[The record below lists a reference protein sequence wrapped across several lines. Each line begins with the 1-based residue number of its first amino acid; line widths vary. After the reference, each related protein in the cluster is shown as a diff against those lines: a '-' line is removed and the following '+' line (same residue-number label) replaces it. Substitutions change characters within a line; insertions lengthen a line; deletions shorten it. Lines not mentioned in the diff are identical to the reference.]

1 MRIKPFGTLLG
12 SLALVHVGAAAQ
24 AGSWDLT
31 PRVSVSQTYTDNVN
45 LAPRSEDK
53 ESDSVSQL
61 NTGFSLQ
68 RSGGRTDLSLGYNL
82 QSLAYWEDD
91 GRNTVYH
98 QFAGTSTTTL
108 IRETLFLDASASY
121 GQQLRDSRDGFAG
134 DNISTGARSDVA
146 RYSLSPYWRQGFGS
160 FATGELRYTWDKVD
174 YQSGGITSNN
184 SENQRIQATL
194 DSGPRFTTVGW
205 ALSYSWDKS
214 AYDDGTDVTLE
225 SLEALVRLNISPQ
238 FSVYAAGGDERNRYN
253 RAAEAAD
260 PDDTFWRA
268 GFTWLPGP
276 RTSLDAFYGER
287 FFDDTYGLTFSHRF
301 RHATWQV
308 NYSESLAS
316 LNRVEFVPFL
326 IVDGQTGLP
335 VVDDDGFPIFFLF
348 PELVPDAYISK
359 RLNISVSGQRS
370 KLSWGLAA
378 AREERLYQTDRGD
391 QEINSF
397 SANLGWRVA
406 PRTQATLS
414 SQWQRS
420 DYDLDNRKDD
430 LWNVGLGLSRTLGA
444 NTSAAIEYRYQ
455 ERDSNQDDF
464 DYQENR
470 ITATL
475 SRTF

>member
-1 MRIKPFGTLLG
+1 MKITPFGTLLG
-12 SLALVHVGAAAQ
+12 SLALVHAGAVQ
-24 AGSWDLT
+24 AGSWDFT

-45 LAPRSEDK
+45 LAARGEDK

-68 RSGGRTDLSLGYNL
+68 RAGGRTDLSLGYNL

-134 DNISTGARSDVA
+134 DNISTTDRSDVA
-146 RYSLSPYWRQGFGS
+146 RYSVSPYWRQGFGS
-160 FATGELRYTWDKVD
+160 FATGELRYAWDQVD
-174 YQSGGITSNN
+174 YQSGGITGNN
-184 SENQRIQATL
+184 SENQRIQASL
-194 DSGPRFTTVGW
+194 NSGPQFTTVAW
-205 ALSYSWDKS
+205 TLSYSWDES
-214 AYDDGTDVTLE
+214 TYDDGTDVTLE

-238 FSVYAAGGDERNRYN
+238 FSVYAAGGEERNEYN
-253 RAAEAAD
+253 RAAGTVD
-260 PDDTFWRA
+260 PDDNFWRA

-308 NYSESLAS
+308 NYSESITSLA
-316 LNRVEFVPFL
+316 RAFTPVEDEF
-326 IVDGQTGLP
+326 
-335 VVDDDGFPIFFLF
+335 DDDANLPDGT
-348 PELVPDAYISK
+348 DAYISK
-359 RLNISVSGQRS
+359 RLNISVAGQRS

-378 AREERLYQTDRGD
+378 ALEERLYQTDRGD
-391 QEINSF
+391 QEINSV

-420 DYDLDNRKDD
+420 DYDLDSRKDD
-430 LWNVGLGLSRTLGA
+430 LWNVSLGVSRTLGPS
-444 NTSAAIEYRYQ
+444 TSATLQYRYQ
-455 ERDSNQDDF
+455 ERDSNQEGF
-464 DYQENR
+464 EYQENR

>member
-12 SLALVHVGAAAQ
+12 SLVLVHVGAAAQ
-24 AGSWDLT
+24 AGSWDFT

-45 LAPRSEDK
+45 LVPRSEDK

-134 DNISTGARSDVA
+134 DNISTTDRSDVA
-146 RYSLSPYWRQGFGS
+146 RYSVSPYWRQGFGS
-160 FATGELRYTWDKVD
+160 FATGELRYAWDKVD

-194 DSGPRFTTVGW
+194 NSGPRFTTVGW
-205 ALSYSWDKS
+205 TLSYSWDES
-214 AYDDGTDVTLE
+214 TYDDGTDVTLE
-225 SLEALVRLNISPQ
+225 SLEALVRLNLSPQ

-308 NYSESLAS
+308 NYSESITSLARA
-316 LNRVEFVPFL
+316 NAAN
-326 IVDGQTGLP
+326 GGGNLP
-335 VVDDDGFPIFFLF
+335 DDTDT
-348 PELVPDAYISK
+348 YISK
-359 RLNISVSGQRS
+359 RLTISASGQRS
-370 KLSWGLAA
+370 KLSWGGAA
-378 AREERLYQTDRGD
+378 SREERLYQTEGRGD
-391 QEINSF
+391 EDISSV

-420 DYDLDNRKDD
+420 DYDRDSRKDD

-470 ITATL
+470 VTATL

>member
-1 MRIKPFGTLLG
+1 MRIQPLGTLLG
-12 SLALVHVGAAAQ
+12 SLVLVHVGAAAQ
-24 AGSWDLT
+24 AGSWDFT

-98 QFAGTSTTTL
+98 QFSGNSTTTL

-121 GQQLRDSRDGFAG
+121 GQQLRDARDGFAG
-134 DNISTGARSDVA
+134 DNISTTDRSDVA
-146 RYSLSPYWRQGFGS
+146 RYSVSPYWRQGFGS
-160 FATGELRYTWDKVD
+160 FATGELRYAWDKVD

-301 RHATWQV
+301 RHATWRV
-308 NYSESLAS
+308 GYSESVTS
-316 LNRVEFVPFL
+316 LSRVESVPIEFGGEPPLGFV
-326 IVDGQTGLP
+326 
-335 VVDDDGFPIFFLF
+335 

-359 RLNISVSGQRS
+359 RLNISASGQRS

-378 AREERLYQTDRGD
+378 AREERFYQNDRGD
-391 QEINSF
+391 QEIHSV

-420 DYDLDNRKDD
+420 DYDRDSRKDD

-470 ITATL
+470 VTATL